1 MTKKVRFLQ
10 PFGTVA
16 SSHQPRR
23 GIYRDESKVSIR
35 LRLGCSLLPFPVRLV
50 CPILLFNRRGWVRAL
65 QPPCA
70 VDRLPCGRSINHYL
84 ISTYLPIF
92 QSSLRLAAG
101 CQGWGCPRR
110 CGLQCCRPLAAPL
123 ACNDTIMKPNH
134 TALLLHADLSLAGF
148 PRLLLCL
155 TPRRRQLYV
164 FAPGILQQLRWAVK
178 GFDLVWVEVY
188 QSNNAIVVVGGDIPF
203 PRLIPHGGCLN
214 AVFAKHRFNGL
225 DLFVGER
232 LAAVQAQRPGVTVVD
247 AHGFH
252 KLLFGKRHIHRPYL
266 FPTSAETHYLAIACL
281 THNLPPF
288 RPLQSVQ

>member
-1 MTKKVRFLQ
+1 MTKKVCLLQ

-23 GIYRDESKVSIR
+23 GIYRDESNVSIR

-50 CPILLFNRRGWVRAL
+50 CPILLFNRRGWVWAL

-101 CQGWGCPRR
+101 CLGWGRPRGVAYSAAAL
-110 CGLQCCRPLAAPL
+110 CGSPG
-123 ACNDTIMKPNH
+123 CNDTIMKPDH
-134 TALLLHADLSLAGF
+134 TALLLLWFCQGW
-148 PRLLLCL
+148 LLVL

-164 FAPGILQQLRWAVK
+164 FALGILQQLRGAVK
-178 GFDLVWVEVY
+178 WYDLVWVEVY

-203 PRLIPHGGCLN
+203 PRLIPHGGRLN

-281 THNLPPF
+281 THNSPPF
-288 RPLQSVQ
+288 RPLQSFQ